1 MSNPVMSNNPY
12 FRKGAAT
19 PNQQFRGG
27 NIATEPRQGY
37 QAGPGVYEQP
47 GGFGTEQPDWYNQQ
61 NFAHPDY
68 GQAYQQQ
75 GYGQYAGGYG
85 QPGAFGAPAT
95 ATMTYDDAMVKTAIL
110 LAVSIVAGAATMLF
124 VPLDYAMMLAIP
136 ASLIA
141 FAVGMFGAWRP
152 MVGPGISIAYSLFQG
167 VALGA
172 ITNAFDT
179 LYPGVAFQ
187 AILGTAIVVGVAV
200 FLHMSGKVRTTAKGR
215 RVVLTI
221 MIAYIIF
228 GFVNLILMLTGV
240 TNSLRNI
247 TVGGFHL
254 GIILGL
260 VMIAVAGYV
269 LISDLETAKL
279 AVERH
284 APKEF
289 AWTAAFGIVMTVL
302 WIYLEVLRI
311 VAYLAASSRN

>member
-1 MSNPVMSNNPY
+1 
-12 FRKGAAT
+12 
-19 PNQQFRGG
+19 
-27 NIATEPRQGY
+27 
-37 QAGPGVYEQP
+37 
-47 GGFGTEQPDWYNQQ
+47 
-61 NFAHPDY
+61 
-68 GQAYQQQ
+68 
-75 GYGQYAGGYG
+75 
-85 QPGAFGAPAT
+85 
-95 ATMTYDDAMVKTAIL
+95 
-110 LAVSIVAGAATMLF
+110 
-124 VPLDYAMMLAIP
+124 
-136 ASLIA
+136 
-141 FAVGMFGAWRP
+141 MFGAWRP